1 MRMCTSTNI
10 AGGQPHRSGRMRSS
24 TNNTCSHPSCSND
37 GGGEDICIIGSAAN
51 KPQVDMF
58 ELGDLEVESVV
69 QHEYGLTKRAAE
81 VCFHSANI
89 RPGRGLRGLEQVGE
103 GKRLLLLCDDTHF
116 RAVFIIWD
124 KGFIFDSLGPRIG
137 GMRGANQ

>member
-1 MRMCTSTNI
+1 MGACAAVPTTHAVIRHAATTVAVKTSASLAVPPTS
-10 AGGQPHRSGRMRSS
+10 P
-24 TNNTCSHPSCSND
+24 T
-37 GGGEDICIIGSAAN
+37 E
-51 KPQVDMF
+51 VDMR
-58 ELGDLEVESVV
+58 ELGDLEVESAV

-89 RPGRGLRGLEQVGE
+89 RPGQGLRGLEQVGE

-124 KGFIFDSLGPRIG
+124 KGFILDSLGPRIG